1 MSNEKKNNNP
11 IFEINNKVVKSPS
24 KEELEFLKK
33 IVESERKKHK

>member
-1 MSNEKKNNNP
+1 MCKENRNNP

-33 IVESERKKHK
+33 IVESERNKSK